1 MNRFLPGRS
10 AVFASSMSYPGA
22 PQIMFAPDDPAA
34 AVTPPV
40 VTPPVVTD
48 PPAVVPPA
56 DPGSVL
62 FPNDAAKDDPDPNAG
77 KDPAADDKPE
87 WKEFEADP
95 TKTDAENE
103 AAKAEHDKGKPAEA
117 DPLDAV
123 PADGKYALAMPEGVT
138 VDQALLDALSPKFAA
153 KGMTTREA
161 QELADE
167 FIKVEQG
174 RRESA
179 NKNWAETVAKW
190 VDDAKADPT
199 MGGAKWDATAS
210 MAKKAIDALGTPELK
225 EYLQATGGGNHPELI
240 RIFAK
245 VGPMISEDN
254 PAIGGAGGSGK
265 PAEPAHRMFPNDAPK
280 G

>member
-1 MNRFLPGRS
+1 MNRFLPGHMIMPLRS
-10 AVFASSMSYPGA
+10 
-22 PQIMFAPDDPAA
+22 PDDPAAAAAAA

-40 VTPPVVTD
+40 AVE

-62 FPNDAAKDDPDPNAG
+62 FPNDAPKADPDPNAG
-77 KDPAADDKPE
+77 KEPGAEPERVE
-87 WKEFEADP
+87 WKEYENDAA
-95 TKTDAENE
+95 KTDEENA
-103 AAKAEHDKGKPAEA
+103 AAKAEHDKTKPAAA

-123 PADGKYALAMPEGVT
+123 PADGKYTLTMPEGVT

-167 FIKVEQG
+167 FINVEKG
-174 RRESA
+174 RREAA

-190 VDDAKADPT
+190 VDDAKTDPD
-199 MGGAKWDATAS
+199 MGGAKWDATAT
-210 MAKKAIDALGTPELK
+210 MAKKAIDAIGTPALK

-254 PAIGGAGGSGK
+254 PANGGAGGAGS
-265 PAEPAHRMFPNDAPK
+265 PVEPAHRLYANDAPK